1 MSKALT
7 PDQNLE
13 YQLAIFETQDREISL
28 KVRVEDENVWLNRQ
42 QMSELFGRDIKTIGK
57 HINNALKEELKG
69 EVVVAKF
76 ATTTPHGAMQ
86 GKTQLHLTEYYS
98 LDMVLSVGYRVKSK
112 RGIEFR
118 RWANDVLK
126 RYILDGYS
134 VNEKRLQALQKTVEI
149 QSRML
154 ADTLQVDADE
164 VLRAVNRYTEALALL
179 DQYDHQAL
187 QKPVGNSPVYRITA
201 EECRDMVDH
210 MRDIFHTDVFG
221 VERKPGIVDGIIAA
235 VYQNVFGEEV
245 YPTLEEKAANLLYF
259 MIKDHPYV
267 DGCKRIAASLFLE
280 FLDRNHALYT
290 IIPRF
295 LGLTT
300 RTCRWSLRD
309 EIPAL
314 VRAFSEASRPCC
326 TFQV

>member
-57 HINNALKEELKG
+57 HINNALKKELKG
-69 EVVVAKF
+69 GVVVAKF

-149 QSRML
+149 LSRML

-201 EECRDMVDH
+201 EECRDMVD
-210 MRDIFHTDVFG
+210 IC
-221 VERKPGIVDGIIAA
+221 GISSIQMYSVWNGS
-235 VYQNVFGEEV
+235 QE
-245 YPTLEEKAANLLYF
+245 
-259 MIKDHPYV
+259 
-267 DGCKRIAASLFLE
+267 
-280 FLDRNHALYT
+280 
-290 IIPRF
+290 
-295 LGLTT
+295 
-300 RTCRWSLRD
+300 
-309 EIPAL
+309 
-314 VRAFSEASRPCC
+314 
-326 TFQV
+326 